1 MQRFGFFLFLLATFQ
16 SSFSQQLTLKGLQEP
31 VEVFRDQWG
40 VSHIYAQNEHDLF
53 FSQGYVAA
61 SDRPFQLEMWRR
73 QATGTVAELLGPSEV
88 KRDIG
93 AKLFKFRGDMEREM
107 AHYHPR
113 GKAIIAA
120 YVQGINARVA
130 ELLADP
136 ANLPFEFKT
145 LNTLPGYWTSEVV
158 VSRHQGLVAN
168 VIDELNFGREVHLI
182 GEDKTRELNWFHPT
196 RKADTEP
203 NLTLEKGVDGE
214 GLMQDILELYTA
226 HRSPVRF
233 KAEDKRSGQVQ
244 EKDPFDFQEWYDA
257 EKQYV
262 GSNNW
267 VIDGS
272 LAQSGFPMLAND
284 PHRVIAGPS
293 LRYMIHLNA
302 PGWSVIGAGEPSLPG
317 VSVGHNDYGAWG
329 LTVFETDNE
338 DIYVYETNPADANQY
353 RYKGKWET
361 MRILTDSVKVKG
373 ADTQIVRLKYTR
385 HGPVV
390 FEDAAKNKAYTV
402 RAGWLDVGSSPYL
415 ASLRMN
421 QARNWE
427 EFREAC
433 SYSRLPGENMIW
445 ADRTGHIGWQAVG
458 LAPIRPNWSGLVPVP
473 GDGQF
478 EWAGYLPIRQLPHSS
493 DPKEGFVAT
502 ANNNLTSPDFPFR
515 NAIGWEW
522 SAPYRAQRIEEVLGS
537 GKRFNLYDF
546 TQLQADYL
554 SIPARTLVPMLTR
567 LEFNDKEEKEAIEWL
582 KSWDF
587 QLAPES
593 IAAAIYAE
601 WENQIRNA
609 LYKRVVPEAA
619 QPHLRRLSTK
629 LLLDYLITPSADF
642 GKEPIKI
649 RDDLLQTTFRETLSQ
664 LTQRLGRDQGKWQY
678 GQAANKHIAIKHPLS
693 ALVSDEMR
701 QKIDFA
707 PLPRGGYGETVNS
720 TSNSANQT
728 HGASFRMLMDTEN
741 WDKTLGINTP
751 GQSADPN
758 DPHYRDLY
766 ERWAKDEYFPVYF
779 SKDKIKAVADRTW
792 ILMPAGN

>member
-1 MQRFGFFLFLLATFQ
+1 MRYPLLLLLLFIFQ
-16 SSFSQQLTLKGLQEP
+16 SSFSQQLTLKGLQKP

-53 FSQGYVAA
+53 FAQGYVAC

-93 AKLFKFRGDMEREM
+93 TKLFKYRGDMEREM

-113 GKAIIAA
+113 GKAILTA
-120 YVQGINARVA
+120 YVEGINAKVDEYR
-130 ELLADP
+130 ADP

-145 LNTLPGYWTSEVV
+145 LNTLPGYWTPEIV

-168 VIDELNFGREVHLI
+168 VIDELNFGREVHLM
-182 GEDKTRELNWFHPT
+182 GEEKTRELNWFHPT

-203 NLTLEKGVDGE
+203 KLTLEKGVDGAA
-214 GLMQDILELYTA
+214 LMQDILELYTV

-233 KAEDKRSGQVQ
+233 RAEDKRTGQVL
-244 EKDPFDFQEWYDA
+244 EKDKFNFQEWYDV

-302 PGWSVIGAGEPSLPG
+302 PGWNVIGAGEPSLPG
-317 VSVGHNDYGAWG
+317 VSIGHNDYGAWG

-338 DIYVYETNPADANQY
+338 DIYVYEINPANANQY
-353 RYKGKWET
+353 RYKGQWEN

-373 ADTQIVRLKYTR
+373 QPTQVVQLKYTR

-390 FEDAAKNKAYTV
+390 FEDAAKNQAYAV

-421 QARNWE
+421 QAKNWE

-473 GDGQF
+473 GDGRF
-478 EWAGYLPIRQLPHSS
+478 EWAGYLPIKQLPHSS
-493 DPKEGFVAT
+493 DPQEGFIAT

-522 SAPYRAQRIEEVLGS
+522 STPYRAQRIEEVLGS
-537 GKRFNLYDF
+537 GKRFNLFDF
-546 TQLQADYL
+546 TQLQTDYL
-554 SIPARTLVPMLTR
+554 SVPARSLVPMLTR
-567 LEFNDKEEKEAIEWL
+567 LDFEEKEEKEAIGYL
-582 KSWDF
+582 KTWDF

-601 WENQIRNA
+601 WENQIRDA
-609 LYKRVVPEAA
+609 VYKRVVPEVGQAY
-619 QPHLRRLSTK
+619 LRRISTK
-629 LLLDYLITPSADF
+629 LLLDYLITPPADF
-642 GKEPIKI
+642 GKEPIKM
-649 RDDLLQTTFRETLSQ
+649 RDELLQTTFRGTLAV
-664 LTQRLGRDQGKWQY
+664 LAKRLGRDQSKWQY
-678 GQAANKHIAIKHPLS
+678 GQTANKHIAIKHPLS

-701 QKIDFA
+701 KKIDFA

-741 WDKTLGINTP
+741 WDKALSINTP
-751 GQSADPN
+751 GQSADP
-758 DPHYRDLY
+758 DDHHYRDLY
-766 ERWAKDEYFPVYF
+766 ERWSKDEYFPVYF

-792 ILMPAGN
+792 MLMPE